1 MSGNKQVV
9 SATALRTLPVFQGL
23 EPGPLEDIA
32 RYAGMRRVAR
42 GVTVVQAGEAADSV
56 YFVLNGSMKVL
67 VSDEDGREVIFTI
80 IGQGAVFGE
89 MGIFDASPRS
99 ASVVSAV
106 PSDLVVFSQADF
118 LSIMKNHFDVSLRIM
133 GSMAQ
138 RLREADRKIESLALM
153 DVYGRVARLLLDM
166 AEIVDGNCLIR
177 KKISKQ
183 DIAKMIG
190 ASREMVSRVMKDLI
204 ARGLVRETAQGQLL
218 LLDHTPEA

>member
-1 MSGNKQVV
+1 MSGNKLVV

-23 EPGPLEDIA
+23 ESGQLEEIA

-56 YFVLNGSMKVL
+56 YFVRNGSMKVL

-89 MGIFDASPRS
+89 MGIFDAAPRS

-106 PSDLVVFSQADF
+106 PSDLVVFSQSDF
-118 LSIMKNHFDVSLRIM
+118 LLIMKNHFDVCLRIM

-204 ARGLVRETAQGQLL
+204 ARGLVRETPQGQLL
-218 LLDHTPEA
+218 LLDHTPQA

>member
-1 MSGNKQVV
+1 MSGNKLVV

-23 EPGPLEDIA
+23 ESGQLEEIA

-89 MGIFDASPRS
+89 MGIFDAAPRS

-106 PSDLVVFSQADF
+106 PSDLVVFSQSDF
-118 LSIMKNHFDVSLRIM
+118 LLIMKNHFDVCLRIM

-177 KKISKQ
+177 KRISKQ

-204 ARGLVRETAQGQLL
+204 ARGLVRETPQGQLL
-218 LLDHTPEA
+218 LLDHTPQA